1 MKTLIFQL
9 SMPGNNSWDGKWS
22 GAGRCYAVK
31 RRVVDSLADK
41 LTGRSFSYNFGDGW
55 RAGVSAQTA
64 DAKTSRTIMKASQ
77 GFCGY
82 DWMID
87 SIIRDGAIY
96 GPTQPKPEPSAAA
109 LMLAKHS

>member
-9 SMPGNNSWDGKWS
+9 SMPGCASWDGKWS

-31 RRVVDSLADK
+31 RRVSATKADS

-55 RAGVSAQTA
+55 RASVSAQTA
-64 DAKTSRTIMKASQ
+64 DAKTSREIMKRSQ

-82 DWMID
+82 EWMIN
-87 SIIRDGAIY
+87 SIMSDGAIY
-96 GPTQPKPEPSAAA
+96 GPTQPKPEPVTA
-109 LMLAKHS
+109 